1 MIALLSSA
9 FAAAELASSSA
20 PIHAE
25 EVSGVRLLLPA
36 PEDIFWSAVL
46 IVIIAITFYKLILP
60 KMNAALDER
69 SERIEGAMAK
79 AARAQAAA
87 NQAHQQGEAILAQAR
102 DEAARTRQAA
112 REEGKAI
119 VADLCAQAGSEAER
133 INQAASRQIEAE
145 RQAAEVLL
153 RSQVADLA
161 TELAGRI
168 VGEQLKDL
176 AVRDRVVDR
185 FLDDLEQS
193 SLQGVK

>member
-1 MIALLSSA
+1 MIVLLSSA
-9 FAAAELASSSA
+9 IAVAELASFSA
-20 PIHAE
+20 VMSAE

-60 KMNAALDER
+60 KLNAALDER

-79 AARAQAAA
+79 AARAQATA
-87 NQAHQQGEAILAQAR
+87 NQAHQQGEAILAAAR
-102 DEAARTRQAA
+102 DEAARTRDAA
-112 REEGKAI
+112 RDEGKAI
-119 VADLCAQAGSEAER
+119 MADMRAKADAEAER
-133 INQAASRQIEAE
+133 ISQAASRQIEAE

-168 VGEQLKDL
+168 VGEQLKDP

-193 SLQGVK
+193 SLQGAK